1 MKHFFSLFFLFPIY
15 LTAQLHLSNPDF
27 RLRNVDNRMISLES
41 YPNAKGFI
49 LVFTCNHC
57 PFAKLYSK
65 KLIELNEKY
74 EALGVPLLAIN
85 PMDTLVYEEESF
97 ELMQEKAKIDK
108 FTFPYLQDASQEV
121 AKKTLEALAAKDD
134 FHVGITLVFMK
145 SRKATAYLQ
154 VRNRAVGFF

>member
-1 MKHFFSLFFLFPIY
+1 
-15 LTAQLHLSNPDF
+15 
-27 RLRNVDNRMISLES
+27 MISIES

-65 KLIELNEKY
+65 KLNELHEKY

-85 PMDTLVYEEESF
+85 PMDTLVYEEEIF

-108 FTFPYLQDASQEV
+108 FSFPYLQDNMQLVGKNFNAKNTPEV
-121 AKKTLEALAAKDD
+121 FVIWKENGNWILKYRGAIVDNGENKERNITYIDEAVDALLLNKQVVTPETPS
-134 FHVGITLVFMK
+134 FGCKIYY
-145 SRKATAYLQ
+145 RK
-154 VRNRAVGFF
+154 